1 MPPTRRRTTKP
12 VRKPEKKKAQPTSKA
27 DVLRPVTKKQAT
39 TTRPTNPASA
49 ATRATDRARAAQS
62 GRSWEDDSRTGN
74 PYPTTRQPPKP
85 TVRDGRTYYPTTRT
99 GPEYLDSYNILESSP
114 DKPDYGYNSGWK
126 DLPPTATTSN
136 TTVTA
141 GNPIP
146 PLSTRRAPPQPQDKP
161 AGLNHPASTGPIIN
175 PQGEVRARTAN
186 AFNYTDDARRN
197 LAQSPIS
204 WGNAT
209 PEAGGNFY
217 HPDSGRV
224 ELAPGNPETY
234 HLPAAAHEMSH
245 KRWFE
250 DIQAE
255 NPAAMQDYM
264 NDTNALVRAGNPT
277 TRMAMAGWRNWHDEN
292 TDFFGQSADNVIPTE
307 MHAGIAGDVR
317 RPEDLPDWY
326 RSKWYPRVWRDTD
339 TRMGNQRN
347 RFDSELPPGVSGP
360 DNASTI

>member
-1 MPPTRRRTTKP
+1 MPPTRRPTTKP
-12 VRKPEKKKAQPTSKA
+12 VKKPEKKKAQPTSKA

-39 TTRPTNPASA
+39 TTRPTNPREA
-49 ATRATDRARAAQS
+49 ARPTTDRARDAQR
-62 GRSWEDDSRTGN
+62 GVVRYEDDSLN
-74 PYPTTRQPPKP
+74 YKP
-85 TVRDGRTYYPTTRT
+85 TFKDRRVSYVTPRT
-99 GPEYLDSYNILESSP
+99 GPDYLDTYNILESSP
-114 DKPDYGYNSGWK
+114 DRPNYGFKTGWNE
-126 DLPPTATTSN
+126 LPPTATTSN

-146 PLSTRRAPPQPQDKP
+146 PLSTRRAPPQPQEKP

-197 LAQSPIS
+197 LAQAPIQ

-250 DIQAE
+250 DINAE
-255 NPAAMQDYM
+255 NHAAMQDYM

-277 TRMAMAGWRNWHDEN
+277 ARMAMAGWRNWHDEN
-292 TDFFGQSADNVIPTE
+292 TDFFGQSSDNVIPTE

-347 RFDSELPPGVSGP
+347 RFDNETMPAWMGGP
-360 DNASTI
+360 DENGAYG